1 MSIAENLY
9 KLMRNEGIPVAIRD
23 EFIKN
28 NINELSINSLHNETR
43 TWHLFRD
50 GSVLVEERAL
60 EEIEN
65 GVRQFYTIDCS

>member
-1 MSIAENLY
+1 
-9 KLMRNEGIPVAIRD
+9 MRNEGIPVEIRD
-23 EFIKN
+23 GFIADIN
-28 NINELSINSLHNETR
+28 NELSINSLHNETR

-65 GVRQFYTIDCS
+65 GVKQFYTI